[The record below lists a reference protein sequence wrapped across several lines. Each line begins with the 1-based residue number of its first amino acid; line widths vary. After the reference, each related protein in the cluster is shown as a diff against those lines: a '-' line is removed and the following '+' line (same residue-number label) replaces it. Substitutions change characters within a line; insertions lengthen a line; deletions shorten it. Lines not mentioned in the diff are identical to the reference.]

1 MPFYR
6 CLIPP
11 DSLSYEQRREIAVAF
26 TDVHCGI
33 SAAPRSF
40 VQVVFLEVSG
50 SGEIADSHGSGA
62 MRYDTPYFIAGG
74 NRAGRHPRS
83 SGASWTVCSKNSAR
97 SPAFP
102 QAQSAAASAKRPPR
116 GRWKRGASCPSRAK
130 SPRSGMPAPRPL
142 PDAAHPGV
150 AYSEQVDDVS
160 AGPRSGTSTNG
171 LRTARRGVSRRP
183 GRGHPAGRQRK

>member
-11 DSLSYEQRREIAVAF
+11 DSLSYEQRRKIAVAF

-74 NRAGRHPRS
+74 NRAGRHPQVKRRILDGLLEKFS
-83 SGASWTVCSKNSAR
+83 EIAGVPASAVSGRISEAPASWT
-97 SPAFP
+97 
-102 QAQSAAASAKRPPR
+102 
-116 GRWKRGASCPSRAK
+116 
-130 SPRSGMPAPRPL
+130 M
-142 PDAAHPGV
+142 
-150 AYSEQVDDVS
+150 E
-160 AGPRSGTSTNG
+160 
-171 LRTARRGVSRRP
+171 
-183 GRGHPAGRQRK
+183 AGRILPEPGEESAEWHARAAPAA

>member
-40 VQVVFLEVSG
+40 VQVAFLEVADG
-50 SGEIADSHGSGA
+50 GEIADSHGRGT

-74 NRAGRHPRS
+74 NRAGRSPEIKQRILDGLLEKFTEIAGVPAS
-83 SGASWTVCSKNSAR
+83 AVSGRISEAPASWT
-97 SPAFP
+97 
-102 QAQSAAASAKRPPR
+102 
-116 GRWKRGASCPSRAK
+116 
-130 SPRSGMPAPRPL
+130 M
-142 PDAAHPGV
+142 
-150 AYSEQVDDVS
+150 E
-160 AGPRSGTSTNG
+160 
-171 LRTARRGVSRRP
+171 
-183 GRGHPAGRQRK
+183 AGRILPEPGEESAEWRDRAAPAA